1 MSEHPTS
8 FSGLFPKKQ
17 EAAPVQEPAWYHAEC
32 NDPDY
37 SRFTQEKDE
46 AFAIVSDKGG
56 YVTELYAK
64 AQQAP
69 VQEPVAWTVSG
80 KITDWSKDFS
90 AYQTKHYTRP
100 VYTQPAAQRQWV
112 GLTDEDWQE
121 IADKTDWII
130 WSEVRQAIE
139 AKLKEKN
146 GWYRQHVTDGSPC
159 WCEPEISYTNPE
171 TGASV
176 IVHKEPQ

>member
-100 VYTQPAAQRQWV
+100 VYTPSQAQRQWV
-112 GLTDEDWQE
+112 GLMRG
-121 IADKTDWII
+121 
-130 WSEVRQAIE
+130 VRVEGDTVVIT
-139 AKLKEKN
+139 AKGGNDAARELCAALIQEKN
-146 GWYRQHVTDGSPC
+146 
-159 WCEPEISYTNPE
+159 
-171 TGASV
+171 A
-176 IVHKEPQ
+176 